1 MLHFIAWYFV
11 IALIGWL
18 VFPISFRLLK
28 FLPERGL
35 AILRPLGLL
44 LWGYLYWLLASLG
57 VFGNNTGSA
66 AFTLFLVLGLSIW
79 AAWGKWPDMRAWL
92 KENRRTVVAIEAVF
106 LVSFALWAFVR
117 AANPEIL
124 NTEKPMELAFINS
137 ILRSA
142 TFPPADPW
150 LSGYAISYYYFG
162 YVMISL
168 LVRLTGTPTLV
179 AFNLGIALW
188 FAMTAA
194 AAYGVVYNL
203 LSGYYRARRTDETD
217 GRRKALSWAVL
228 APVFILLLG
237 NMSGLLE
244 LLHSGGVGWS
254 KQPDG
259 TYSSS
264 FWSWL
269 DITSLNQAPPEPF
282 NWQPHRGSWSWWAG
296 SRVLKDY
303 DLNGN
308 SQEIIDEFPQFS
320 YLLADMHPHVLA
332 MPFALLAV
340 MLALNLFYKGSQ
352 TKISGL
358 DPLNW
363 LKAPENWL
371 TMLAL
376 GGMSF
381 LNTWDFPIY
390 VGLFAAVYAFLRFR
404 QLGWSCAR
412 IKEFLGM
419 GILLGLAGYALYYPF
434 YTGFA
439 SQAGGLLPSGVFYT
453 RGAQFWVMFATFLV
467 PLLLWLAH
475 ALRSTPL
482 KGTLWRGFKFAAAVI
497 FGLWL
502 LMIVALLLVNVAQVA
517 GQNLAVS
524 ANTGLAQFGAKINQY
539 AGELFNKQGGSA
551 GEIITNSFAKRLLNP
566 GAWLTMLLM
575 LTATWGLLARPQTEG
590 SGSDLPLSVETKI
603 HPQPFV
609 LILVLL
615 GLGLAIFP
623 EYFYL
628 LDGFGWRMNTIF
640 KFYFQTWVLWG
651 LASAFAFAV
660 LWEELRGTRAMFA
673 KIALTFTVAAAS
685 LYCLIM
691 LPAKIHEAQPENNL
705 LSLNLTLD
713 GRSNFYTDDDMASFA
728 WLQSAP
734 YGVVLEAT
742 GGQYQPNY
750 ARAGTFSGQPT
761 VLGWAGH
768 EGQWR
773 GGYTEVGSRD
783 QDIRTMYESPDWA
796 ETKALLERYHVRYI
810 YIANSERTTYSVSE
824 TKFMANLPVAYY
836 NNTVVIYAVPD
847 YTELGQLNGN

>member
-1 MLHFIAWYFV
+1 
-11 IALIGWL
+11 
-18 VFPISFRLLK
+18 
-28 FLPERGL
+28 
-35 AILRPLGLL
+35 
-44 LWGYLYWLLASLG
+44 
-57 VFGNNTGSA
+57 
-66 AFTLFLVLGLSIW
+66 
-79 AAWGKWPDMRAWL
+79 
-92 KENRRTVVAIEAVF
+92 
-106 LVSFALWAFVR
+106 
-117 AANPEIL
+117 
-124 NTEKPMELAFINS
+124 
-137 ILRSA
+137 
-142 TFPPADPW
+142 
-150 LSGYAISYYYFG
+150 
-162 YVMISL
+162 
-168 LVRLTGTPTLV
+168 
-179 AFNLGIALW
+179 
-188 FAMTAA
+188 
-194 AAYGVVYNL
+194 
-203 LSGYYRARRTDETD
+203 
-217 GRRKALSWAVL
+217 
-228 APVFILLLG
+228 
-237 NMSGLLE
+237 
-244 LLHSGGVGWS
+244 
-254 KQPDG
+254 
-259 TYSSS
+259 
-264 FWSWL
+264 
-269 DITSLNQAPPEPF
+269 
-282 NWQPHRGSWSWWAG
+282 
-296 SRVLKDY
+296 
-303 DLNGN
+303 
-308 SQEIIDEFPQFS
+308 
-320 YLLADMHPHVLA
+320 MHPHVLA

-390 VGLFAAVYAFLRFR
+390 VGLFAAVYVFLRFR
-404 QLGWSCAR
+404 QHGWSNAR

-453 RGAQFWVMFATFLV
+453 RGVQFWVMFATFLV

-482 KGTLWRGFKFAAAVI
+482 KGILWRGFKFAAAVI

-517 GQNLAVS
+517 GQNMALS
-524 ANTGLAQFGAKINQY
+524 ANAGLAQFGAKINQY

-551 GEIITNSFAKRLLNP
+551 SEIISNSFAKRLLNP

-575 LTATWGLLARPQTEG
+575 LTATWGLLARPQTED
-590 SGSDLPLSVETKI
+590 SGTDLPLSVETKI

-660 LWEELRGTRAMFA
+660 LWEELRGTWAMIT
-673 KIALTFTVAAAS
+673 KIALAFTVAAAS

-691 LPAKIHEAQPENNL
+691 LPAKIHEAQPDKNL

-713 GRSNFYTDDDMASFA
+713 GRSYFYTDDDMASFA

-783 QDIRTMYESPDWA
+783 QDIRTMYESPDWT
-796 ETKALLERYHVRYI
+796 ETKALLERYQVRYI
-810 YIANSERTTYSVSE
+810 YIANSERTTYSVNE

-836 NNTVVIYAVPD
+836 NNSVVIYAVPD
-847 YTELGQLNGN
+847 YTALGQLNGN